1 MNNTNRNESFINT
14 ASKLLERVKQQQ
26 QSMSFDEST
35 PKITTTTKPATT
47 APTATTIIS
56 VKQNSL
62 NGQTAQTQAAVK
74 NIKC

>member
-35 PKITTTTKPATT
+35 SKITTTTKSATT
-47 APTATTIIS
+47 APSATTIIS